1 MSDPIKTML
10 IVEDE
15 PLIRMCAV
23 EFAEDAGFIAIEAS
37 DAESALRM
45 LADRPDVTLLFTD
58 INLPG
63 ALDGVELAERAAR
76 DHPALRILISSGK
89 PPPPTTRIGA
99 PTAFLPKPYDA
110 AQWQSAIEALTG

>member
-1 MSDPIKTML
+1 MSEPTKNML

-23 EFAEDAGFIAIEAS
+23 EFAEDAGFLAIEAS

-45 LADRPDVTLLFTD
+45 LADRPDVSLLFTD

-63 ALDGVELAERAAR
+63 PLDGVELAERAAR
-76 DHPALRILISSGK
+76 DYPRLKILISSGK
-89 PPPPTTRIGA
+89 PPPTTRIAA